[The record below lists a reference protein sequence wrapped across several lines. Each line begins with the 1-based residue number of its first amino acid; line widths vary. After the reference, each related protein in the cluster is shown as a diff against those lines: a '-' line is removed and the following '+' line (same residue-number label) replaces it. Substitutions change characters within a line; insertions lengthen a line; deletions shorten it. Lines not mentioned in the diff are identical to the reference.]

1 MGGWGGGGQLAV
13 SKLITDSLDWQNLA
27 ISHQ

>member
-1 MGGWGGGGQLAV
+1 MGGWGGGQLAV